1 MKKLILSLVIIL
13 GFSSFA
19 QSQRAEGI
27 YLDQNQDTLTMVSD
41 TGHEITIKLSE
52 ISPEEGQLAIIDDE
66 IVLIN
71 GQGDIIDSIPVTIVD
86 SEESYSGTL
95 TGNLEVDIRNI
106 ETQNQNIDFNINEKD
121 VRDYTRQKLFEI
133 GGIPVYSKGLEL
145 NNN

>member
-13 GFSSFA
+13 GFASVA

-41 TGHEITIKLSE
+41 TGHETTIKLSE
-52 ISPEEGQLAIIDDE
+52 VESEEGHLAIIDDE

-71 GQGDIIDSIPVTIVD
+71 EQGDIIDSIPVIIVD

-106 ETQNQNIDFNINEKD
+106 ETQNKNIDFNINEKD